1 MRYDSGAHNEN
12 LSSSASSFQLSPP
25 LKRLFNACLPTA
37 KCRAAFPRDD
47 WAGSLWIFPR
57 SNYVS
62 PRTYG
67 FIFLARLQHSS
78 TDPTTQISDGR
89 SDISSRWD
97 KPSQKSEQSQKRRM
111 LLSRFV
117 PFSLRGSFCL
127 YSSECTSWTME
138 ILNSSGVCNVFILK
152 LIPLSMLSDDADFKS
167 KNV

>member
-25 LKRLFNACLPTA
+25 LNACLTPV
-37 KCRAAFPRDD
+37 CR
-47 WAGSLWIFPR
+47 PR
-57 SNYVS
+57 SVAQRFRVMIGRAHSEFFPGAITFRLVRTDSFFSLDYNTRQQIPRRRS
-62 PRTYG
+62 P
-67 FIFLARLQHSS
+67 
-78 TDPTTQISDGR
+78 TDDQIYPLD
-89 SDISSRWD
+89 D